1 MAAPDRQ
8 SQPTIHESEQVIQNQ
23 SFDKKYNVLAVE
35 LLAEN
40 AAGDALMRLKANSA
54 GSLVSGLDYDY
65 VDIQQTN
72 ATTDTYVFK
81 TGGSGGTTVRT
92 VVVTYTSSAKTDID
106 TVEYS

>member
-1 MAAPDRQ
+1 MVAPDRQ

-54 GSLVSGLDYDY
+54 GNLVSGLDYDY

-72 ATTDTYVFK
+72 STTETYVYK
-81 TGGSGGTTVRT
+81 SGGVNGTIMKTI
-92 VVVTYTSSAKTDID
+92 VVTYTDSTKADLDSIS
-106 TVEYS
+106 YL